1 MKLLRDFIRLRT
13 AGRSSLAGRRAGS
26 RRTFTI
32 TVPAPLS
39 QPVQPAVI
47 DMHWKADPKRG
58 SLVARWHEHV
68 PPQAPRHLNLVPS
81 H

>member
-13 AGRSSLAGRRAGS
+13 AGRFPLAGRRAGS

-32 TVPAPLS
+32 TVPAPLV
-39 QPVQPAVI
+39 QPVEQAVI
-47 DMHWKADPKRG
+47 DMHWKADSKRG
-58 SLVARWHEHV
+58 QLVARWHEHV

-81 H
+81 L